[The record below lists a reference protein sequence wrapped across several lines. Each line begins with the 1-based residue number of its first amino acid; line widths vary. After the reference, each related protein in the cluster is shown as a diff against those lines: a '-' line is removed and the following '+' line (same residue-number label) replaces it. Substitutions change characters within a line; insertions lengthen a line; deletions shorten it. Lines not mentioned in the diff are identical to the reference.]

1 MFKKKKIW
9 IVTLT
14 LTTVISLPAYLAA
27 GEIDNLLQ
35 NGSFET
41 YSKDPSTWTFPGRV
55 DLNLEVGNTKI
66 TNWTVIN
73 GMIDYFGLCPED
85 PPNFWFAAD
94 GDYSLELA
102 ASPSAGGVSQT
113 FGTVAGET
121 YRVQFYM
128 SGSPM
133 TGWSGEDRLNKT
145 LRVQAAGQSTDFAF
159 DVAAEQNSYT
169 DMKWKLCTFFFV
181 AESDTTTLEIFST
194 MEPVHIGPVIDNV
207 SVVSASDWSPAGTY
221 TGTNNY
227 AEELLVTIIPLD
239 VENERFCIV
248 RDALNQN
255 PGYEGRPISRG
266 EMAKIGVNEY
276 AATVVAHI
284 TDENL
289 KLQWRAVVSGTFVQT
304 GPDTLETNLTL
315 ALYASEQNPFAEGE
329 VPVMSIPGVMD
340 SLQRVPIVPAYIP
353 PKVP

>member
-14 LTTVISLPAYLAA
+14 LAVVILPTVYLAA
-27 GEIDNLLQ
+27 GETDNLLQ

-66 TNWTVIN
+66 ANWTVIN
-73 GMIDYFGLCPED
+73 GMIDYFGLCPVD

-113 FGTVAGET
+113 FGTIAGET

-133 TGWSGEDRLNKT
+133 TGWSGEDQPNKT
-145 LRVQAAGQSTDFAF
+145 LRVQAAGQSADFAF
-159 DVAAEQNSYT
+159 DVAVEQNSYT

-181 AESDTTTLEIFST
+181 ADSDTTTLEIFNT

-207 SVVSASDWSPAGTY
+207 LVENVSDWSPTGTY
-221 TGTNNY
+221 MGTN
-227 AEELLVTIIPLD
+227 EPWGEKILMTVTPLD
-239 VENERFCIV
+239 QDNQRFLIV
-248 RDALNQN
+248 SDGINTANQSR
-255 PGYEGRPISRG
+255 YLARG
-266 EMAKIGVNEY
+266 ELIRTGPDTFDGIQICYMIDDNYVLTTKI
-276 AATVVAHI
+276 
-284 TDENL
+284 
-289 KLQWRAVVSGTFVQT
+289 VVSGTLVQT
-304 GPDTLETNLTL
+304 SADSLEANWV
-315 ALYASEQNPFAEGE
+315 ASVYGGDQDPFAEE
-329 VPVMSIPGVMD
+329 A
-340 SLQRVPIVPAYIP
+340 VPIVSFPATAFYQRVSIVP
-353 PKVP
+353 PILQTVP

>member
-1 MFKKKKIW
+1 MFKQKKIW

-14 LTTVISLPAYLAA
+14 LAVVISLPAYSAA
-27 GEIDNLLQ
+27 DETDNLLQ

-55 DLNLEVGNTKI
+55 DLYLEVGNTNI
-66 TNWTVIN
+66 ANWTVIN

-85 PPNFWFAAD
+85 PPNLWYAAD
-94 GDYSLELA
+94 GDYSIELA

-113 FGTVAGET
+113 FDTVAGET
-121 YRVQFYM
+121 YRVQFCM

-133 TGWSGEDRLNKT
+133 TGWSGEDQPNKT
-145 LRVQAAGQSTDFAF
+145 LRVQAAGQSRDFAF

-181 AESDTTTLEIFST
+181 ADSDTTTLEIFST
-194 MEPVHIGPVIDNV
+194 MEPVHIGPVIDDV
-207 SVVSASDWSPAGTY
+207 SVVLASDWSPAGTY
-221 TGTNNY
+221 TGTNNV
-227 AEELLVTIIPLD
+227 AEELLVTIIPLSPD
-239 VENERFCIV
+239 SERFSIV

-255 PGYEGRPISRG
+255 PGFEGRPISRG
-266 EMAKIGVNEY
+266 EMAKVGPNEY

-284 TDENL
+284 TDNNL
-289 KLQWRAVVSGTFVQT
+289 KLQWKAVVSGTFIQT

-315 ALYASEQNPFAEGE
+315 TIYTPDQNPFAEGSM
-329 VPVMSIPGVMD
+329 PVMSYPGVMD
-340 SLQRVPIVPAYIP
+340 TLQRVPIVPAFIP
-353 PKVP
+353 PVAP

>member
-1 MFKKKKIW
+1 MFNKKTICLV
-9 IVTLT
+9 ILT
-14 LTTVISLPAYLAA
+14 LVAAMPVYLTA
-27 GEIDNLLQ
+27 GEMDNLLQ

-41 YSKDPSTWTFPGRV
+41 YSKDPGTWTFPGRV

-66 TNWTVIN
+66 ANWTVIN

-85 PPNFWFAAD
+85 PPNFWYAAD

-133 TGWSGEDRLNKT
+133 TGWSGEDQPNKS
-145 LRVQAAGQSTDFAF
+145 LRVQAAGQSANFAF
-159 DVAAEQNSYT
+159 DVAAEQNNYT

-181 AESDTTTLEIFST
+181 ADSDTTTLEIFSR
-194 MEPVHIGPVIDNV
+194 MEPVHIGPVIDGV
-207 SVVSASDWSPAGTY
+207 SVVLASDWSPAGTY

-227 AEELLVTIIPLD
+227 AEELIMTIIPLD
-239 VENERFCIV
+239 PNSERFSIV

-255 PGYEGRPISRG
+255 PGFEGRPISRG
-266 EMAKIGVNEY
+266 EMAKVGPNEY

-289 KLQWRAVVSGTFVQT
+289 KLQWRAVVSGTFMQV

-315 ALYASEQNPFAEGE
+315 AIYMPDQNPFAEGSM
-329 VPVMSIPGVMD
+329 PVMSFPGVMD
-340 SLQRVPIVPAYIP
+340 TLQRVPIVPAFVP
-353 PKVP
+353 PVMP